1 MQNAHQLCL
10 TALSKVRL
18 LEVVNANLA
27 SIAHKEQ
34 VERHQLLGGLRRLA
48 EKNDAIF

>member
-10 TALSKVRL
+10 TALCEMRL

-34 VERHQLLGGLRRLA
+34 VERHQLFGGLRRLA